1 MVTIFPMTNGH
12 TRHTQCQAELSGRAS
27 GFYCFI
33 ECGHV
38 LLLLIDSE
46 SKPQIYAPC
55 KSLIYCVCKPN
66 IYNDPMRK
74 VEPNLVLVERLTEIT
89 DRGVTKADMARIAGV
104 TPQAVNGWFKK
115 GVISKKS
122 ALAIADAVGISVA
135 WLLGE
140 DVGEKNGLKPD
151 EQRLLELYR
160 QLPVEEQQNMLRV
173 FAIRLKELDELY
185 EKYMKGRIRSQED

>member
-1 MVTIFPMTNGH
+1 
-12 TRHTQCQAELSGRAS
+12 
-27 GFYCFI
+27 
-33 ECGHV
+33 
-38 LLLLIDSE
+38 
-46 SKPQIYAPC
+46 
-55 KSLIYCVCKPN
+55 PN
-66 IYNDPMRK
+66 IYNDFMRK
-74 VEPNLVLVERLTEIT
+74 EEPNLVLVERLTEIT

-140 DVGEKNGLKPD
+140 DVGEKDGLKPD

-160 QLPVEEQQNMLRV
+160 QLPEEEQQNMLRIV
-173 FAIRLKELDELY
+173 SLRLKELDVLY
-185 EKYMKGRIRSQED
+185 AKYMGRRIKKDDV

>member
-1 MVTIFPMTNGH
+1 M
-12 TRHTQCQAELSGRAS
+12 
-27 GFYCFI
+27 Y
-33 ECGHV
+33 
-38 LLLLIDSE
+38 
-46 SKPQIYAPC
+46 
-55 KSLIYCVCKPN
+55 KPN
-66 IYNDPMRK
+66 IYNDSMRK
-74 VEPNLVLVERLTEIT
+74 EEPNLVLVERLTEIT

-140 DVGEKNGLKPD
+140 DVGEKDGLKPD

-160 QLPVEEQQNMLRV
+160 QLPEEEQQNILRIV
-173 FAIRLKELDELY
+173 SLRLKELDELY
-185 EKYMKGRIRSQED
+185 AKYMGRRIKGDAE

>member
-1 MVTIFPMTNGH
+1 M
-12 TRHTQCQAELSGRAS
+12 
-27 GFYCFI
+27 Y
-33 ECGHV
+33 
-38 LLLLIDSE
+38 
-46 SKPQIYAPC
+46 
-55 KSLIYCVCKPN
+55 KPN
-66 IYNDPMRK
+66 IYNDFMRK
-74 VEPNLVLVERLTEIT
+74 EEPNLVLVERLTEIT

-140 DVGEKNGLKPD
+140 DVGEKDGLKPD

-160 QLPVEEQQNMLRV
+160 QLPEEEQQNMLRIV
-173 FAIRLKELDELY
+173 SLRLKELDVLY
-185 EKYMKGRIRSQED
+185 AKYMGRRIKKDDV